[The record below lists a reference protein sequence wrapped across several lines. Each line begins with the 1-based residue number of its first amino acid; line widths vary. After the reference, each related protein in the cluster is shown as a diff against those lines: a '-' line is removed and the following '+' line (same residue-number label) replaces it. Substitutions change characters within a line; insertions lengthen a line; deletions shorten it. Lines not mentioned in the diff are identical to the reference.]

1 MYSVYCESTEFT
13 SYCLMLRPNILTWFG
28 VMDVYKESTNND
40 KCNEGGPPVHDKHHS
55 YTK

>member
-13 SYCLMLRPNILTWFG
+13 SYSLMLRPNILTWFG
-28 VMDVYKESTNND
+28 VMDIYKESTNND